1 MFTGSPIF
9 VRVQGARQRV
19 MQGSSWFVILP
30 GLMLALMGLAILVWP
45 ELLAYMVATVLLF
58 AGISIALWGWT
69 LRQAERRR
77 ADTRTIYTNF

>member
-9 VRVQGARQRV
+9 VRVQGASQRV
-19 MQGSSWFVILP
+19 MRGGSWFVILP
-30 GLMLALMGLAILVWP
+30 GLILALMGLAILIWP

-58 AGISIALWGWT
+58 AGISITLWGWT

-77 ADTRTIYTNF
+77 ADTQTIYTNF